1 MGWRKTRPSRPY
13 NRFDGSD
20 DFQETVGSG
29 LIYLRQGSPTSST
42 QNIMPVVSERSD
54 CNFGSYDIPL
64 RVDISQSID
73 SRAEI
78 GGLENASE

>member
-29 LIYLRQGSPTSST
+29 LIYLRQSSPTLT
-42 QNIMPVVSERSD
+42 EEIKPRVHERSD